1 MGSDG
6 RWQEG
11 HELRLG
17 IRVVPPFWQR
27 WWFGLS
33 AAAAMIALLLFFYK
47 RRIRRI
53 EEREALNTEF
63 NRRLAEMEMTALRAQ
78 MNPHFLFNSLNSI
91 KNYIAQNDPRSASR
105 YLTKFSQ
112 LMRLILNNSKAPTV
126 KLADE
131 LQALQLYIELE
142 ALRFPGRFDHQISVA
157 KGINT
162 ETLDIPPLILQ
173 PYVENAIWH
182 GLMHR
187 EAGGLLRVAVSLNN
201 QLLSFD
207 IEDNGIGRAQAA
219 ALKSKG
225 LVRHKSHGMQI
236 TSDRLRM
243 VNQLTGRQTQVEVFD
258 LKNSD
263 GSAAGTRVRVQ
274 VPVG

>member
-1 MGSDG
+1 
-6 RWQEG
+6 
-11 HELRLG
+11 
-17 IRVVPPFWQR
+17 
-27 WWFGLS
+27 
-33 AAAAMIALLLFFYK
+33 
-47 RRIRRI
+47 
-53 EEREALNTEF
+53 
-63 NRRLAEMEMTALRAQ
+63 